1 VERSSKHGP
10 RIDDELARETKP
22 LERSGLEAHAG
33 HVEEWR
39 EAEPVVEEDGTFDL
53 PDDPVAA
60 RRELS
65 RHLDL
70 SAFPGDREALVAN
83 ARQNNA
89 PDDLLQLLG
98 ALPADREYGTAYD
111 AWGALAETGALARL
125 GIEVDEPHLEFESRN
140 ELRQPP
146 DSEEDA

>member
-10 RIDDELARETKP
+10 RLDDELARETAP
-22 LERSGLEAHAG
+22 LERSGLGAHGG

-39 EAEPVVEEDGTFDL
+39 EQEPVVEEDGTFDI

-70 SAFPGDREALVAN
+70 SAFPADRDALLAN
-83 ARQNNA
+83 ARDHRA
-89 PDDLLQLLG
+89 PEDLLELLE
-98 ALPADREYGTAYD
+98 ALPRDTRFGTVHE
-111 AWGALAETGALARL
+111 AWSALGRTGALERA
-125 GIEVDEPHLEFESRN
+125 GVDTEEPHLEFEDRN
-140 ELRQPP
+140 DLRQPP
-146 DSEEDA
+146 DTEEDR